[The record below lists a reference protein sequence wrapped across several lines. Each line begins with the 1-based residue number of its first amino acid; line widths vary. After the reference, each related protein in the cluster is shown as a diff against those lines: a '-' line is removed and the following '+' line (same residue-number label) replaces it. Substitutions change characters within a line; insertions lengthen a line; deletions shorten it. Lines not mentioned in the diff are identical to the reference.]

1 MPTAQF
7 LRGRDNQ
14 IWRAG
19 RLLFLLLALSFAGK
33 AAFRLVVF
41 HNPNYWESGY
51 SLYFD
56 LADTFLRTGSFYE
69 VDPDSSATGYRA
81 FSKPLYPLLIAAVC
95 KLTHYSGEAF
105 VLVEALIS
113 TLTVVLV
120 YAITVRLAPPPAAF
134 LSALLY
140 AFYPYAFYHDTQ
152 LQENVLWNALA
163 LATVACLLAAIDGK
177 RGYLFFLA
185 GTLAGGTIAT
195 RVSHSTATLFLLGL
209 ILFVF
214 RHERKLACRFAGA
227 FSLGTLVLVGPWLV
241 RNKLVVDHFTLTSET
256 GFALARAITST
267 PSSITL
273 TVPVST
279 KAGVLSTRTCPRISV
294 RNGTVLRTM
303 NLRRKPG
310 IAGKRSTIS
319 VNTPGRRWGTAAT
332 RSRSISWAS
341 CRRCRGPSRIRFIRS
356 RTGS

>member
-1 MPTAQF
+1 MRILLLPLIQF
-7 LRGRDNQ
+7 RNTRSAVPWLMLGTLQNADRTVSAWPRQPDLAC
-14 IWRAG
+14 RSAA
-19 RLLFLLLALSFAGK
+19 FLLLALSFAGK

-56 LADTFLRTGSFYE
+56 LADTFLRTGSFYRE
-69 VDPDSSATGYRA
+69 SDSSATGYRT

-185 GTLAGGTIAT
+185 GTLAGVPLRHGCLT
-195 RVSHSTATLFLLGL
+195 RRPLSSCLG
-209 ILFVF
+209 
-214 RHERKLACRFAGA
+214 
-227 FSLGTLVLVGPWLV
+227 
-241 RNKLVVDHFTLTSET
+241 
-256 GFALARAITST
+256 
-267 PSSITL
+267 
-273 TVPVST
+273 
-279 KAGVLSTRTCPRISV
+279 
-294 RNGTVLRTM
+294 
-303 NLRRKPG
+303 
-310 IAGKRSTIS
+310 
-319 VNTPGRRWGTAAT
+319 
-332 RSRSISWAS
+332 
-341 CRRCRGPSRIRFIRS
+341 
-356 RTGS
+356 